1 MRAVNYHCEALSI
14 LDVYEFLSTSLFL
27 MTLKL
32 QAEYRN
38 PSQILSPILSKTFFV
53 AKKKRRRENMIFC
66 IKGFCLGSSPVAV
79 KITAKC
85 GLCLA
90 CIFPY
95 KDSIFDSRVLENF
108 IQRPVYETKKPT
120 SIMKATAINE
130 SSSFLKLWMFWQ
142 DTRQNWNWL

>member
-1 MRAVNYHCEALSI
+1 MRSSFHLRCLRVPVYVSFSYDTQTTSRIQKSFTNFVSNSFENI
-14 LDVYEFLSTSLFL
+14 LC
-27 MTLKL
+27 
-32 QAEYRN
+32 
-38 PSQILSPILSKTFFV
+38 SK
-53 AKKKRRRENMIFC
+53 KKKRRRENMIFC
-66 IKGFCLGSSPVAV
+66 IKGFCLSSSPVAV

-95 KDSIFDSRVLENF
+95 KESIFDSRILENF
-108 IQRPVYETKKPT
+108 IQRPVYEIKKPT

-130 SSSFLKLWMFWQ
+130 SSFFLKLWMFWQ